1 MRATKKQLRMK
12 TKFLQPLLPF
22 LILLTIPLTSQAQI
36 FKVGGL
42 YYSILTDSTVAV
54 TCYSYS
60 SDDNKNYVSG
70 SLIIP
75 SIVAYDN
82 KGYSVTMIDWG
93 AFRGCTGLT
102 SVTIPN
108 SVTTIGFE
116 SFYGCI

>member
-1 MRATKKQLRMK
+1 MK

-54 TCYSYS
+54 TYG
-60 SDDNKNYVSG
+60 DDPFDGDYVSG
-70 SLIIP
+70 SINIP
-75 SIVAYDN
+75 SIVADD
-82 KGYSVTMIDWG
+82 GGIRYSVTSIGDL
-93 AFRGCTGLT
+93 AFSGCSRLT